1 MTIRNS
7 LKTAVGI
14 SFLTVSA
21 SALCQPAPAAPPA
34 PAATTTTTT
43 TVRSGVVVF
52 VSGNTLITK
61 ESDGV
66 TRQHNVPDGYFF
78 QMNGKNVTLA
88 DLKPGDKITATITET
103 RTVEPV
109 TVTQVLKGTVVESSM
124 GSILVKNQKGKL
136 IKYSS
141 KDEQGRDV
149 TIYQNGQQVK
159 LSDLK
164 AGDQLTATIVSR
176 YPPQVSTMREVTS
189 KVTPAPPAPA
199 PAQVA
204 AAEPPPAPAP
214 KPAKLPKT
222 ASPLPLVGLLGGLLI
237 GAGAGLRLLR
247 RRSVAS

>member
-1 MTIRNS
+1 MPTCARGA
-7 LKTAVGI
+7 TGA
-14 SFLTVSA
+14 T
-21 SALCQPAPAAPPA
+21 
-34 PAATTTTTT
+34 AATTTTTT

-109 TVTQVLKGTVVESSM
+109 TVTQVVKGTVVESSM

-176 YPPQVSTMREVTS
+176 YPPQVTTMREVNA
-189 KVTPAPPAPA
+189 KVTAAPPAPA

-204 AAEPPPAPAP
+204 AAEPPPAP
-214 KPAKLPKT
+214 
-222 ASPLPLVGLLGGLLI
+222 LL
-237 GAGAGLRLLR
+237 AETSEVAQDRE
-247 RRSVAS
+247 SVAARRFARGIAHRRGRWSQAPPTSKRRLE

>member
-103 RTVEPV
+103 KTVEPV
-109 TVTQVLKGTVVESSM
+109 TVTQVVKGTVVESSM
-124 GSILVKNQKGKL
+124 GSILVRNQKGKL

-159 LSDLK
+159 LADLK
-164 AGDQLTATIVSR
+164 AGDQLTATIVS
-176 YPPQVSTMREVTS
+176 PKSQHC
-189 KVTPAPPAPA
+189 
-199 PAQVA
+199 AQSA
-204 AAEPPPAPAP
+204 R
-214 KPAKLPKT
+214 T
-222 ASPLPLVGLLGGLLI
+222 
-237 GAGAGLRLLR
+237 
-247 RRSVAS
+247 

>member
-1 MTIRNS
+1 MSIRNRF
-7 LKTAVGI
+7 KRAVGVV
-14 SFLTVSA
+14 FLTVSA
-21 SALCQPAPAAPPA
+21 SALCQPAPAATPG
-34 PAATTTTTT
+34 ATSTTTT
-43 TVRSGVVVF
+43 TVQSGVVVL

-66 TRQHNVPDGYFF
+66 TRQHNVPDGYVF

-103 RTVEPV
+103 KTVEPV
-109 TVTQVLKGTVVESSM
+109 TVTQVVKGTVVESSM

-149 TIYQNGQQVK
+149 TIYQNGKEVK

-164 AGDQLTATIVSR
+164 AGDYLTATIVSR
-176 YPPQVSTMREVTS
+176 YPPQVTTMREVTS
-189 KVTPAPPAPA
+189 KVTAAPPAPA

-247 RRSVAS
+247 RRIVA

>member
-14 SFLTVSA
+14 GFLTVSA

-66 TRQHNVPDGYFF
+66 TRQHNVPEGFVF

-176 YPPQVSTMREVTS
+176 YPPQVSTMREVNA
-189 KVTPAPPAPA
+189 KVTAAPPAPA

>member
-1 MTIRNS
+1 MP
-7 LKTAVGI
+7 AG
-14 SFLTVSA
+14 A
-21 SALCQPAPAAPPA
+21 SGDPG
-34 PAATTTTTT
+34 ATSTTTT
-43 TVRSGVVVF
+43 TVQSGVVVL

-66 TRQHNVPDGYFF
+66 TRQHNVPDGYVF

-103 RTVEPV
+103 KTVEPV
-109 TVTQVLKGTVVESSM
+109 TVTQVVKGTVVESSM

-149 TIYQNGQQVK
+149 TIYQNGKEVK

-164 AGDQLTATIVSR
+164 AGDYLTATIVSR
-176 YPPQVSTMREVTS
+176 YPPQVTTMREVTS
-189 KVTPAPPAPA
+189 KVTAAPPAPA

-247 RRSVAS
+247 RRIVA